1 METSSKEKKL
11 FVDELRNEW
20 KHMWFSRIDDK
31 VRAEGIA
38 DKTYERLFVDRGLI
52 LFATRNFSA
61 PEFHDILRKYL
72 SSDEAENFNPTP
84 VRGGVGKFIRDYI
97 TVKKKSSS
105 KLKQETRVELEEMK
119 SHQQLKHG
127 GRGWLHQTM
136 GEASK
141 KRS

>member
-1 METSSKEKKL
+1 METYKDLRL
-11 FVDELRNEW
+11 FVDELRIEW
-20 KHMWFSRIDDK
+20 KRMWNSRIEDK

-72 SSDEAENFNPTP
+72 SSDEAEKFNPTP
-84 VRGGVGKFIRDYI
+84 IRGGVGKFIRDYI

-105 KLKQETRVELEEMK
+105 KLKEETRVELEEMK

-127 GRGWLHQTM
+127 GRGWLHLSM
-136 GEASK
+136 DEANK

>member
-1 METSSKEKKL
+1 LEISSKEKKL

-20 KHMWFSRIDDK
+20 KHMWCSKIEDK

-52 LFATRNFSA
+52 LFASRNFSP
-61 PEFHDILRKYL
+61 PEFHEILSKYL
-72 SSDEAENFNPTP
+72 SSDEAERFNPNP
-84 VRGGVGKFIRDYI
+84 IRGGVRKFIREHI
-97 TVKKKSSS
+97 TVQKKSGS
-105 KLKQETRVELEEMK
+105 KLKEETRVALEEMK

-136 GEASK
+136 DEACK